1 MKYVVMMSC
10 GHEETID
17 LIGKN
22 ADRDKRIKYLEQ
34 NGLCKE
40 CYKKE
45 MQEKDRNEPFSF
57 HATALPYIDKKTG
70 SILVNVWFAGN
81 TMPHKDDIKTLKT
94 RYSWGERKSA
104 MDHIATTRPPLCW
117 NTTIALDALQE
128 EMESAK
134 SIGAECIA
142 LEAGLF
148 AEVNYQI
155 AVNKHKEWEE
165 THAKIAAIEKP
176 SIPDI
181 LKDHR
186 WNQKVYGKAGN
197 YSIYLDSKKVD
208 ISDEQASEIKS
219 YLKQKEDYDRQILD
233 M

>member
-1 MKYVVMMSC
+1 
-10 GHEETID
+10 
-17 LIGKN
+17 
-22 ADRDKRIKYLEQ
+22 
-34 NGLCKE
+34 
-40 CYKKE
+40 
-45 MQEKDRNEPFSF
+45 MQEKDRSEPFSF
-57 HATALPYIDKKTG
+57 HATVLPYIDEKTG
-70 SILVNVWFAGN
+70 SILMNVWFSGN
-81 TMPHKDDIKTLKT
+81 TMPHKDDIKALKT

-134 SIGAECIA
+134 SIGAECITP
-142 LEAGLF
+142 EAGLF

-181 LKDHR
+181 LKDHW
-186 WNQKVYGKAGN
+186 WNQKVYGKSGN
-197 YSIYLDSKKVD
+197 YSVYLDSKKTD
-208 ISDEQASEIKS
+208 ISDEQALEIKS